1 MLITIGAPIKEVIIL
16 IGKLPEGNNCAIHEN
31 NNIRKTPNNM
41 TKRKSSII
49 CVLLK
54 TIRQMCGTANPMNAT
69 GPTNAVADAVNIADE
84 INISHLVF
92 LMLMPMVCA

>member
-1 MLITIGAPIKEVIIL
+1 
-16 IGKLPEGNNCAIHEN
+16 
-31 NNIRKTPNNM
+31 
-41 TKRKSSII
+41 
-49 CVLLK
+49 
-54 TIRQMCGTANPMNAT
+54 MCGTANPMNAT